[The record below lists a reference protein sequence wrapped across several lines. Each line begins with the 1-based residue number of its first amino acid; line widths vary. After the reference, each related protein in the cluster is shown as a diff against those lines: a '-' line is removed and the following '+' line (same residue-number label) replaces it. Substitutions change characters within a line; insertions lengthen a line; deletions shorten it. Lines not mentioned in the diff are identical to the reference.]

1 MPEQVRCPECNA
13 ALRVPDSLLGKNVK
27 CPKCQTTFAAEMEE
41 LTHPE
46 GIVHERTPSAAAARR
61 PNLPDDTEN
70 EEPFPEDEAEDRPR
84 RRRRRGRS
92 RAAAATVSG
101 PAIAMMVSSTLGII
115 CNIGYLLFRVISEI
129 LIKTP
134 IPVNRPGFQ
143 AGYMFGFIM
152 AIVGASLGIL
162 MCIIV
167 LIGAVKMKNLRNY
180 GFALTSCILS
190 MLSPTCCC
198 FLGLPFGIWGLVAL
212 NNPDVKD
219 AFS

>member
-27 CPKCQTTFAAEMEE
+27 CPKCQTTFLAEMEE
-41 LTHPE
+41 LAQPE
-46 GIVHERTPSAAAARR
+46 GVVRDRTPTAAAAPR

-70 EEPFPEDEAEDRPR
+70 EDSFTEDEAEDRPR
-84 RRRRRGRS
+84 RRHRGRS
-92 RAAAATVSG
+92 RAAAAAVSG
-101 PAIAMMVSSTLGII
+101 PATAMMVSSILGIL

-129 LIKTP
+129 VTKSP

-180 GFALTSCILS
+180 GFAITSCILS

-219 AFS
+219 AFA